1 MIPTI
6 PLPPESQSH
15 PLIGNPGWT
24 PHHEVKYLCW
34 LARQVTGDI
43 LEIGCNN
50 GQTTLELAIA
60 CPDKTVYGCDWT
72 GAPTM
77 CDSQRGEQP
86 DPARFCELARHLPNV
101 RVFNCKS
108 EELAYES
115 LDLGLIF
122 IDGDHSY
129 EGVKKDTEKAL
140 SYFARKMQNAECRM
154 QKTATGSPIL
164 HSSFPLLH
172 SYIVWHDC
180 YPEAPDWCGVWRY
193 LQDLLA
199 TPVSELP
206 FPTSLEIQ
214 RVAGTWLAVRSC
226 LNDT

>member
-140 SYFARKMQNAECRM
+140 SYFARKMQNAECRKP
-154 QKTATGSPIL
+154 QPAPQFFIL
-164 HSSFPLLH
+164 HSPFCIPTLCGTIVIPKRRTGAGYGVTSRISWPPPSPNSHFRLH
-172 SYIVWHDC
+172 WRSSGWR
-180 YPEAPDWCGVWRY
+180 ARGWRCGP
-193 LQDLLA
+193 A
-199 TPVSELP
+199 
-206 FPTSLEIQ
+206 
-214 RVAGTWLAVRSC
+214 
-226 LNDT
+226 